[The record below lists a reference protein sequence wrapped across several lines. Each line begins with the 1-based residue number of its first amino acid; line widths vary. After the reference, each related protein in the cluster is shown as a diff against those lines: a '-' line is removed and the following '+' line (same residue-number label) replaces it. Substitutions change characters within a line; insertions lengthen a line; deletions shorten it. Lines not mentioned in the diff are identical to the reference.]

1 MIRLVIGCMAMV
13 SGLCASGSA
22 SAVAN
27 EVGHLPMGYRVA
39 PAASPWTGRL
49 HAIGFRTTADVNRRG
64 VLHLWEAGDLL
75 DQRATDT
82 RRLYLGGSRLTP
94 LRWPAIDAEAKH
106 RLNIDPATS
115 QPDTHGA
122 DRLSW
127 LRGNQPAVL
136 RPRDTRLASATGA
149 RVHVVSPPA
158 WQPMQPGHTAFR
170 NAHALRPTTVWLGT
184 RDGILH
190 GFHAITGQE
199 LTGYLPRAALGEAA
213 ALTAVGTR
221 VSAPPCPRPHS
232 VDADPN
238 GRWRTLLL
246 CATPATA
253 RTPGSVFA
261 LDVSTPGADTPIQ
274 LIWEVT
280 ANDALPLTGS
290 GPLRAA
296 MYTADS
302 ERRWFAVGILAPG
315 TPPGARAGLALLPL
329 DRPAGAWATTGRVP
343 RLPLPEQGCDSKTA
357 TTQLLAVT
365 VRSDASGAARAAYAI
380 DDVGRLWRFPFDA
393 LGSNTPPQTAT
404 CLHRQSASTRGSVEP
419 PLITYTGAA
428 PLIVYGTGD
437 AISAIPDRT
446 GKPANPRP
454 IHAIASGNGVVLR
467 AAPSSDPPG
476 TTGWT
481 LALPHPGEQI
491 ETLHAASPAHL
502 AFTTL
507 APDGR
512 ARSYL
517 IDAAT
522 GESVTVLLADG
533 KPGAAITGL
542 PFDPA
547 FGGPIVGLSPVIE
560 GAAVAPGTSRR
571 DVHSLALWQIDG
583 DGAYLQQHAY
593 VTRRRGRLGW
603 RELIRTP
610 L

>member
-1 MIRLVIGCMAMV
+1 MIRLVMGCIGIV
-13 SGLCASGSA
+13 LGLSGCPG
-22 SAVAN
+22 AVAS
-27 EVGHLPMGYRVA
+27 EAGRLPMGYRVA
-39 PAASPWTGRL
+39 PAGYPWTGRL
-49 HAIGFRTTADVNRRG
+49 HAIGFRTTADANRRG
-64 VLHLWEAGDLL
+64 VLHLWEAGERL
-75 DQRATDT
+75 DQRDTDT
-82 RRLYLGGSRLTP
+82 RRLYLGGTRLTP
-94 LRWPAIDAEAKH
+94 LRWPAIDAEAKQH
-106 RLNIDPATS
+106 LNIDPTTG

-127 LRGNQPAVL
+127 LRGNRPNPL
-136 RPRDTRLASATGA
+136 MRPRDTRLASAAGA
-149 RVHVVSPPA
+149 RVHVVAPPA

-190 GFHAITGQE
+190 SFDAMTGRE
-199 LTGYLPRAALGEAA
+199 RAGYLPRAALAEAA

-221 VSAPPCPRPHS
+221 VPAPPCPRPHS

-253 RTPGSVFA
+253 RTPGTAFV
-261 LDVSTPGADTPIQ
+261 LDVSTPDADTPIQ

-280 ANDALPLTGS
+280 GSDALPLTGS

-296 MYTADS
+296 MLRVDN

-315 TPPGARAGLALLPL
+315 TPAGARAALALLPL
-329 DRPAGAWATTGRVP
+329 DLPAGAWATTGRVP

-380 DDVGRLWRFPFDA
+380 DDVGRLWRFPLDA
-393 LGSNTPPQTAT
+393 LGADTPPAT
-404 CLHRQSASTRGSVEP
+404 CLHRQTASRRGSVEP
-419 PLITYTGAA
+419 PVITYTGAT
-428 PLIVYGTGD
+428 PLIVYGTGN
-437 AISAIPDRT
+437 AVSAIPDHT
-446 GKPANPRP
+446 EKPANPRQ
-454 IHAIASGNGVVLR
+454 IRAIPSGNGVVLR
-467 AAPSSDPPG
+467 AVPSSDPPG

-491 ETLHAASPAHL
+491 ETLDAASPAHL
-502 AFTTL
+502 SFTTL

-522 GESVTVLLADG
+522 GESVTVLQADG

-547 FGGPIVGLSPVIE
+547 FGGPFVSLSPVIE
-560 GAAVAPGTSRR
+560 GAAPAPGISRR
-571 DVHSLALWQIDG
+571 DVHSLALWQVDG

-593 VTRRRGRLGW
+593 LTRRRGRLGW

>member
-1 MIRLVIGCMAMV
+1 MIRLVIGCIGIV
-13 SGLCASGSA
+13 LGLTA
-22 SAVAN
+22 SALAS
-27 EVGHLPMGYRVA
+27 EAGHLPMSYRVA
-39 PAASPWTGRL
+39 PAAYPWTGRL
-49 HAIGFRTTADVNRRG
+49 HATGFRTAADANGRQ
-64 VLHLWEAGDLL
+64 VLHFWEAGERL
-75 DQRATDT
+75 DQRASDT
-82 RRLYLGGSRLTP
+82 RRLYLGGTRLTP
-94 LRWPAIDAEAKH
+94 LRWLAIDTDARQH
-106 RLNIDPATS
+106 LNIDPITN

-127 LRGNQPAVL
+127 LRGNRAAPTM

-149 RVHVVSPPA
+149 RVHVVPPPA

-170 NAHALRPTTVWLGT
+170 NAHAQRQTTVWLGT

-190 GFHAITGQE
+190 GFDAITGQE
-199 LTGYLPRAALGEAA
+199 LTGYLPRAALAGAA
-213 ALTAVGTR
+213 ALTVVGTR
-221 VSAPPCPRPHS
+221 VPAPPCPHPQS

-246 CATPATA
+246 CAIPATT
-253 RTPGSVFA
+253 RTPGTAFV
-261 LDVSTPGADTPIQ
+261 LDVSNPAGETPIE
-274 LIWEVT
+274 LVWEVT
-280 ANDALPLTGS
+280 AGDALPLTGS

-296 MYTADS
+296 MHIVDN

-315 TPPGARAGLALLPL
+315 TPAGTRAALALLPL
-329 DRPAGAWATTGRVP
+329 DRPAPAWATTGRVP
-343 RLPLPEQGCDSKTA
+343 RLPLPEQGCDGKTA
-357 TTQLLAVT
+357 TTRLLAVT
-365 VRSDASGAARAAYAI
+365 VHSDASGAARAAYAI
-380 DDVGRLWRFPFDA
+380 DDAGRLWRFPFDA
-393 LGSNTPPQTAT
+393 FGSDTPRRTPT
-404 CLHRQSASTRGSVEP
+404 CLHRQTTSTRGSVEP
-419 PLITYTGAA
+419 PVITYAGLT
-428 PLIVYGTGD
+428 PLIVYGTGTT
-437 AISAIPDRT
+437 ISAIPDGT
-446 GKPANPRP
+446 GKPAPRQIRTIP
-454 IHAIASGNGVVLR
+454 NGNGVVLR

-481 LALPHPGEQI
+481 LALPHPGEQV
-491 ETLHAASPAHL
+491 EALHAASPAHL

-522 GESVTVLLADG
+522 GESVTVLQADG

-547 FGGPIVGLSPVIE
+547 FGSPVVSLSPVVE
-560 GAAVAPGTSRR
+560 GAAPAPGTSRR

-583 DGAYLQQHAY
+583 NGDSAYLQQHAY
-593 VTRRRGRLGW
+593 LTRRRGRLGW